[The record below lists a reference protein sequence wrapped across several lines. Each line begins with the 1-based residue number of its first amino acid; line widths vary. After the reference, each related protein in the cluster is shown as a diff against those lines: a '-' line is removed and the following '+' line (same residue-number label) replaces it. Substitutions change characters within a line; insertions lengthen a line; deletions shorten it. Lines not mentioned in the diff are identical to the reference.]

1 MTMLQTSGS
10 YDGISDLYTVSL
22 SNDKLCVTLDGLS
35 YKDIESLA
43 DLSFCLLYREGEP
56 FTWHNDWET
65 NDVY

>member
-22 SNDKLCVTLDGLS
+22 SNENLSVTLDGLS
-35 YKDIESLA
+35 YQDVESLA
-43 DLSFCLLYREGEP
+43 DLAFCLLYREGEP
-56 FTWHNDWET
+56 FTWHNELQP